1 MLAQL
6 TPPLSKER
14 ATSWR
19 KNIAGNQH
27 WTGLGLDGLV
37 KAVEDEWPV
46 EGNQRGLLWE
56 IYELDAFQANHH
68 IHHGHA
74 GLASVRNEPPGKRSY
89 NVARRRSTSAR
100 RSGSRTSR
108 MRTR

>member
-1 MLAQL
+1 M
-6 TPPLSKER
+6 
-14 ATSWR
+14 
-19 KNIAGNQH
+19 AG
-27 WTGLGLDGLV
+27 
-37 KAVEDEWPV
+37 

-89 NVARRRSTSAR
+89 NVGASPKHIREALRLAYFSYANTLSLVLPESPEFDRLYVDGLSRSRFVKVTPNK
-100 RSGSRTSR
+100 
-108 MRTR
+108 